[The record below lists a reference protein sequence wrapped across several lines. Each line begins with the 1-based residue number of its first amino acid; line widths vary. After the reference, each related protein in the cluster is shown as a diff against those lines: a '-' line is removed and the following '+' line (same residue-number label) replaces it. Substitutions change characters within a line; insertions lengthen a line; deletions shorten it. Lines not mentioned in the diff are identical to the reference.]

1 MIRYS
6 TVQGLTTP
14 QGKVVEIKKDGK
26 VLWSKLAVQYVSF
39 GDSIAVGHRIN
50 DDWEKNYGW
59 DAQYGVDGRTET
71 VIVPG
76 CYADLIHREL
86 LARTGGNANVTSF
99 ARSGDKVTDLMDK
112 LDHALVQTILSKA
125 KYATIC
131 IGANDVLHY
140 ALVGLPEY
148 INTGD
153 LSTIDAQVDA
163 SLAILNDDSDSASY
177 WALFNKLISINSNAK
192 YVFTTI
198 YNPYKYLWI
207 DGSKDGFFKPLLDT
221 IPQMTVLGIEVDELI
236 KDGLLSTSAI
246 SNLVTRINAMGNK
259 AEEYVTRLNT
269 ILRNKITA
277 FQASYPNVLL
287 TDSKAVFDPV
297 PDRPITAPKHY
308 NDLVNV
314 EYTRGFNTADIR
326 WSPLWV
332 DEYGNDYAQYW
343 TDLALKHV
351 SVEKGF
357 DIMGFARDLVPQIV
371 EKIIEPNVD
380 PHPREYGHHAL
391 YCSFSDAFGWS
402 TLPRRT
408 ITFHANGG
416 TGTTAQ
422 QTVIALDGYTAYANI
437 NANAFAPGVE
447 GYYFTGWN
455 TAADGSGI
463 AYSNG
468 QFIGLTGDLTL
479 YAQWSNIYTVTVRH
493 SEDSTYHGDGDTG
506 PMECYALWI
515 DGVEQADLGAF
526 SNGARV
532 YRLAYGTPVGVIAQ
546 TSSGEGRSYISWN
559 GTKVAGNSNSVT
571 HDFTVTGNMDI
582 HFEWNYWLNSSIP
595 PQQSYWICYIT
606 TS

>member
-1 MIRYS
+1 MKFSKVNAVRIPKGSAKKIRH
-6 TVQGLTTP
+6 
-14 QGKVVEIKKDGK
+14 DGK
-26 VLWSKLAVQYVSF
+26 VLWSPIAARYVAF

-50 DDWEKNYGW
+50 DNWEKDYGW
-59 DAQYGVDGRTET
+59 DAQYGVGGRTET

-76 CYADLIHREL
+76 CYTDLIHRDL
-86 LARTGGNANVTSF
+86 IVRTGGKVNTTSF
-99 ARSGDKVTDLMDK
+99 ARSGDKVADLMDK
-112 LDHALVQTILSKA
+112 LNHTAVRTALSKA
-125 KYATIC
+125 DYVTVC

-163 SLAILNDDSDSASY
+163 SLAILNDDSASASY
-177 WALFNKLISINSNAK
+177 LALLNKLMSVNARAK
-192 YVFTTI
+192 YVFTTV
-198 YNPYKYLWI
+198 YNPYKYLFI
-207 DGSKDGFFKPLLDT
+207 DGGKNGFFKPMLDT

-236 KDGLLSTSAI
+236 KDGLLSAPAM
-246 SNLVTRINAMGNK
+246 SNMVTRINGICDK

-269 ILRNKITA
+269 ILRNKTTA
-277 FQASYPNVLL
+277 FRASNPNFFL

-314 EYTRGFNTADIR
+314 EFTRGYNTADIR

-332 DEYGNDYAQYW
+332 DKYGENYQQYW
-343 TDLALKHV
+343 IDLVWKHV
-351 SVEKGF
+351 SLEKGF
-357 DIMGFARDLVPQIV
+357 DIMGFARDLVPQII

-380 PHPREYGHHAL
+380 PHPEEYGHHAL
-391 YCSFSDAFGWS
+391 YSSFSEAFGWS

-437 NANAFAPGVE
+437 NANAFAPGAE

-455 TAADGSGI
+455 TAADGSGV
-463 AYSNG
+463 AYSSG
-468 QFIGLTGDLTL
+468 QLVGLTGDLTL
-479 YAQWSNIYTVTVRH
+479 YAQWSNIYKVTVRH
-493 SEDSTYHGDGDTG
+493 SEDSTYHGSGDTG
-506 PMECYALWI
+506 PMECYGLWI
-515 DGVEQADLGAF
+515 DGQEQPDLGAF

-532 YRLAYGTPVGVIAQ
+532 YNLPYGTPMGVIVE
-546 TSSGEGRSYISWN
+546 TKSGAGRSYITWN
-559 GTKVAGNSNSVT
+559 GNKVKGDSNRET
-571 HDFTVTGNMDI
+571 YDFQVKSNMDI
-582 HFEWNYWLNSSIP
+582 HFEWNYWLDAATP
-595 PQQSYWICYIT
+595 PQQSYWNCYVT
-606 TS
+606 TY